1 MNDSKVYQMS
11 EDMEYQYL
19 TEDSKIRLYLS
30 PVRPERRKETLAKKI
45 MAAAVALPYSAFITY
60 IAGKWM
66 IESAAKFRGY
76 DAIGGEY
83 IVAVIIFAASFWL
96 VWRVLGGDRKQ
107 E

>member
-30 PVRPERRKETLAKKI
+30 PVRPEKRKKAITKKI

-83 IVAVIIFAASFWL
+83 IVAVIIFAASFRL
-96 VWRVLGGDRKQ
+96 VWSVLGGDGEQ

>member
-76 DAIGGEY
+76 DEIGR
-83 IVAVIIFAASFWL
+83 ASCRE
-96 VWRVLGGDRKQ
+96 RV
-107 E
+107 

>member
-45 MAAAVALPYSAFITY
+45 MAATVALPYSAFITY

>member
-30 PVRPERRKETLAKKI
+30 PVRPERRKKTLAKKI

-96 VWRVLGGDRKQ
+96 VWKVLGGDRGQ

>member
-30 PVRPERRKETLAKKI
+30 PVRPERRKETLTKKI
-45 MAAAVALPYSAFITY
+45 MAAAVALPYSTFITY

-96 VWRVLGGDRKQ
+96 VWRVLGGDREQ

>member
-1 MNDSKVYQMS
+1 MTAKCTKCLRTWNISTLQ
-11 EDMEYQYL
+11 
-19 TEDSKIRLYLS
+19 KIPRSGYIC
-30 PVRPERRKETLAKKI
+30 PQCGQKKRKEAIAKKI

-96 VWRVLGGDRKQ
+96 VWKVLGGDRGQ

>member
-83 IVAVIIFAASFWL
+83 IVAVIIFVASFWL

>member
-1 MNDSKVYQMS
+1 MS

>member
-11 EDMEYQYL
+11 KDMEHQYL

-30 PVRPERRKETLAKKI
+30 PARPKGRKETIAKKI
-45 MAAAVALPYSAFITY
+45 MAAAVALPYSIFITY

-66 IESAAKFRGY
+66 IESAEKFRGY

-83 IVAVIIFAASFWL
+83 IVIILIFVACFRL
-96 VWRVLGGDRKQ
+96 VWSVLGGDSGQ

>member
-30 PVRPERRKETLAKKI
+30 PVRPERRKETLTKKI
-45 MAAAVALPYSAFITY
+45 MAAAVALPYSTFITY

-96 VWRVLGGDRKQ
+96 VWRVLGGDRYQ

>member
-11 EDMEYQYL
+11 EDMEHQYL

-30 PVRPERRKETLAKKI
+30 PVRPERRKETITKKI
-45 MAAAVALPYSAFITY
+45 IAAAVALPYSIFITY
-60 IAGKWM
+60 ITGKWM
-66 IESAAKFRGY
+66 IESVAKVRGY

-83 IVAVIIFAASFWL
+83 IVVVLIFMASFRL
-96 VWRVLGGDRKQ
+96 VWSVLGGDGEQ

>member
-11 EDMEYQYL
+11 KDMEHQYL

-30 PVRPERRKETLAKKI
+30 PARPKGRKET
-45 MAAAVALPYSAFITY
+45 ITY

-66 IESAAKFRGY
+66 IESAEKFRGY

-83 IVAVIIFAASFWL
+83 IVIILIFVASFRL
-96 VWRVLGGDRKQ
+96 VWSVLGGDRGQ